1 MTATAAQRELDLAC
15 VQLIRTLSI
24 DAVQQANSGH
34 PGLPLGAAPMAYA
47 LWQRHLAHNPA
58 DPQWPNRDR
67 FVLSA
72 GHGSMLLY
80 SLLHLSGY
88 DLPLSELQRFR
99 QWESKT
105 PGHPEYHWTPGVE
118 ATTGPLGQGSANAV
132 GMAIA
137 EAVLAQRYNR
147 PGHAIVDH
155 WTYALVSDGDLME
168 GISAEA
174 ASLAAHLGLGK
185 LVYLYDSNR
194 VSLDGPLALSFSEDV
209 AKRYEAYGWHVQRV
223 EDGDRDLEAID
234 AALRAARA
242 ETKRPSLII
251 VNTTIGFGSPNKQ
264 GTSKAHGAPL
274 GADEV
279 KATKRALGCDPER
292 SFDLPAAPLAELRS
306 ARERGAKAQADWQQR
321 FAAWSKAHPELAAE
335 WASAQRGELPAGW
348 DEALPSFK
356 AGQDPATRE
365 AGGKAIQ
372 ALAARI
378 PWLIGGDADLSES
391 TKTAIEGSSD
401 FRASGGGGRN
411 LRYGVREHAMGAIA
425 NGIAYHGGLRSYTA
439 TFFVFSDYMRPA
451 MRLAAM
457 NHLPVTFVFTHD
469 SVAVGEDGP
478 THQPVE
484 HLAALRAMPNLHVL
498 RPADAN
504 ETSEAWRYAMKRGDG
519 PCVLVL
525 SRQKLPVLE
534 GKAAGLARGAYV
546 LREPA
551 NGSARALLIASGSEV
566 HVALKAQE
574 LLAAEGIAARVVSM
588 PCWEAFAAQSE
599 SYRESVLPA
608 AIRAR
613 VSIEAGATFGW
624 ERWVGSSG
632 KALGIDRYGASAPG
646 NVVLEKL
653 GMTAE
658 NAARLVRAQLEATTA
673 GARG

>member
-58 DPQWPNRDR
+58 DPHWPNRDR

-80 SLLHLSGY
+80 ALLHLTGY

-105 PGHPEYHWTPGVE
+105 PGHPEYGWTPGVE
-118 ATTGPLGQGSANAV
+118 ATTGPLGQGCANAV

-209 AKRYEAYGWHVQRV
+209 AQRYAAYGWHVQRV
-223 EDGDRDLEAID
+223 EDGDRDLGAID

-242 ETKRPSLII
+242 ESKRPSLII

-279 KATKRALGCDPER
+279 KLTKRALGCDPER
-292 SFDLPAAPLAELRS
+292 NFDEPPAALAELRS
-306 ARERGAKAQADWQQR
+306 ARERGAAAQAAWEQR
-321 FAAWSKAHPELAAE
+321 FAAWAAAHPALAAE
-335 WASAQRGELPAGW
+335 WKAAQGGELPAGW
-348 DEALPSFK
+348 DETLPVFK

-391 TKTAIEGSSD
+391 TKTAIEGSPD

-451 MRLAAM
+451 LRLAAM
-457 NHLPVTFVFTHD
+457 NHLPVTFVYTHD

-478 THQPVE
+478 THQPIE
-484 HLAALRAMPNLHVL
+484 QLAALRAMPNLHVL
-498 RPADAN
+498 RPAEAN
-504 ETSEAWRYAMKRGDG
+504 ETSEAWRYAMRRTDG

-551 NGSARALLIASGSEV
+551 NGAPRALLIATGSEV
-566 HVALKAQE
+566 HVALEAQK

-599 SYRESVLPA
+599 AYRESVLPA

-613 VSIEAGATFGW
+613 VSIEAGTTFGW
-624 ERWVGSSG
+624 ERWLAGSG

-646 NVVLEKL
+646 ALVLEKL
-653 GMTAE
+653 GITAE
-658 NAARLVRAQLEATTA
+658 NAARLVRAQLAATPA
-673 GARG
+673 GALG